1 MITNTPN
8 KVQIMELSKR
18 QKEIIEAAICLIAQN
33 GIEGLTTKA
42 LGAAVGISEPA
53 LYRHFANKAEIVRAM
68 MAYFDGDVENL
79 KNTQRGWQFV
89 KAFFA
94 HRIERVRTRPA
105 LANIIYSEELFIHNA
120 EYAGLMKEMMH
131 THREML
137 MENIVIASKTGL
149 VRNDIAPEMIFR
161 MLAGSLRLLIKQ
173 YGMSGNS
180 FDLCA
185 ESTILF
191 NTWDVLF
198 TVK

>member
-1 MITNTPN
+1 
-8 KVQIMELSKR
+8 MELSKR

-89 KAFFA
+89 KTFFA
-94 HRIERVRTRPA
+94 HRIEQVRTRPA
-105 LANIIYSEELFIHNA
+105 LANIIYSEELFIHNV

>member
-68 MAYFDGDVENL
+68 MAYFDADVENL

-94 HRIERVRTRPA
+94 HRIEQVRTRPA

>member
-1 MITNTPN
+1 M
-8 KVQIMELSKR
+8 
-18 QKEIIEAAICLIAQN
+18 
-33 GIEGLTTKA
+33 
-42 LGAAVGISEPA
+42 
-53 LYRHFANKAEIVRAM
+53 
-68 MAYFDGDVENL
+68 
-79 KNTQRGWQFV
+79 
-89 KAFFA
+89 
-94 HRIERVRTRPA
+94 
-105 LANIIYSEELFIHNA
+105 FIHNA